1 MVKDIEAFKLEEKE
15 RSLQTIEEVKFL
27 REEIIELKSKINEMS
42 LLIYSLELKLSEIEQ
57 KVTNDLTEVK
67 LLMVSGARPSPSET
81 S

>member
-1 MVKDIEAFKLEEKE
+1 
-15 RSLQTIEEVKFL
+15 
-27 REEIIELKSKINEMS
+27 MS